1 MSHGLTR
8 TMTRAAAILWT
19 RVVVITAAVAVLEG
33 LCRAGVIKPLVM
45 IAPSEMATA
54 LVEMARDGRITD
66 DLAQTLTAVAASL
79 VISVTLGCALGAVI
93 HALPR
98 LRRAVDPLLASY
110 YSIPLFVFYP
120 LLIALFG
127 LNMVP
132 LIVIGAAFATAAMV
146 IATLNGI
153 DRMPPVMSRTA
164 RMLRLSTTTTLFTV
178 TLPAVAP
185 ALVTGVR
192 LALAYSF
199 IGVIAGEFILAGSG
213 LGFSI
218 AYAYNNFDSRT
229 MYALMLLVL
238 LIVTAA
244 NGVLQVVEQRLLR
257 RRAGP

>member
-1 MSHGLTR
+1 
-8 TMTRAAAILWT
+8 MTRAAAILWT
-19 RVVVITAAVAVLEG
+19 RIAVIFTFITALEA
-33 LCRAGVIKPLVM
+33 LCRTGIIKPLVM
-45 IAPSEMATA
+45 IPPSEMTA
-54 LVEMARDGRITD
+54 ALFDLIRTGRIED
-66 DLAQTLTAVAASL
+66 DLVQTLSAVAASVL
-79 VISVTLGCALGAVI
+79 ISVLLGCALGAVI

-98 LRRAVDPLLASY
+98 VRRAVDPLLASY

-127 LNMVP
+127 LNLVP

-153 DRMPPVMSRTA
+153 DRVPSVMIKTA
-164 RMLRLSTTTTLFTV
+164 RILRLSRTGTLLGV

-185 ALVTGVR
+185 SLVTGLK

-218 AYAYNNFDSRT
+218 AYAYNNFDTAT
-229 MYALMLLVL
+229 MYALMLLALV
-238 LIVTAA
+238 IVTAA
-244 NGVLQVVEQRLLR
+244 NGVLHVVEQRMSR
-257 RRAGP
+257 RRTGT